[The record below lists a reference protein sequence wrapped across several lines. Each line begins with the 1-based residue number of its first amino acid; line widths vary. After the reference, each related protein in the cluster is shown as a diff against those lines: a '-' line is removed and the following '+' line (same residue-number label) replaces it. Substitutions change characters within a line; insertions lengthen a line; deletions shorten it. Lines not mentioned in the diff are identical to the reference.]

1 MHSNCKI
8 YLYSCNKKGHDSKNY
23 LKYQRDSVN
32 EILKYVMKKEFEISF
47 HKSMI
52 EKDLY
57 GKPFLKDFPYIHYNI
72 SHCDGYI
79 ACGISNGPIGIDV
92 ENVREYPTKVLKR
105 VFSDK
110 EIEFVESANSKN
122 LKFFQ
127 LWTLKESYIKAI
139 GKGLTYPIDKVN
151 FEILDDNEIK
161 SNQSNSYFDQIFLED
176 GKFVLSVCTFRKSE
190 LSIEHWNAGGT
201 YE

>member
-1 MHSNCKI
+1 MRNHCKI
-8 YLYSCNKKGHDSKNY
+8 YLYSCKKKGFDSKKY
-23 LKYQRDSVN
+23 LQCQRESVK
-32 EILKYVMKKEFEISF
+32 EILKNVMKKEFQISF
-47 HKSMI
+47 NDSMI
-52 EKDLY
+52 ERDRY

-79 ACGISNGPIGIDV
+79 ACGVSSEPIGIDI
-92 ENVREYPTKVLKR
+92 ENVRECPTKVLKR

-110 EIEFVESANSKN
+110 EIEYVESSRSKD

-139 GKGLTYPIDKVN
+139 GKGLSYPIDKVN
-151 FEILDDNEIK
+151 FEILDDAIK
-161 SNQSNSYFDQIFLED
+161 SNQSDSYYKQIILED
-176 GKFVLSVCTFRKSE
+176 GQYVLSVCTFHESE
-190 LSIEHWNAGGT
+190 ISIEHWNAGGT